1 MKKYNF
7 VCVQTIFND
16 RMDTKKLR
24 QKILDLAIHGKLV
37 PQDPNDEPASVL
49 LERIRAEKERLIAEG
64 KIKRSKKSATSD
76 TSHYENVPFEVPE
89 GWTKCCLYDIVSADC
104 TLGYGIVQPMD
115 DINDGVPVV
124 RPVDLTT
131 QIIRNNGLK
140 RIDPTIS
147 EAYQRTILKGGEILF
162 CVRASVGKLGIAS
175 PELKGANVT
184 RGISPIRFDY
194 ESLTKYVFYH
204 LQSFFSQNEIKHY
217 SRGATLQQINV
228 EDLKKLSIALPPL
241 DEQKRIV
248 NELEQWLQVCD
259 IIEDSETKLMD
270 SLSIIKNKILDLAI
284 HGKLVPQD
292 PNDEPASELLNRI
305 NPKAV
310 ASCDNPHYGK
320 VPSSWVI
327 STVGEVFTINPKT
340 HAEDDTEAAFVPMTC
355 VADGYSNT
363 FEYECRKWGDIKKGF
378 VHFQE
383 NDVAVAKISPCLEN
397 RKSVVFHDLPNGIG
411 AGTTELNVFRCAE
424 VLPEYALFYFKS
436 KMFIGSCAGTYNGV
450 VGQQRVAKSF
460 IQELPIGIPPYN
472 EQLRIVSKV
481 NDLFSHLD
489 MIEKSLQA

>member
-7 VCVQTIFND
+7 VCVQTIFNE

-89 GWTKCCLYDIVSADC
+89 GWEWVSLSEIAHSCLGKMLDKAKNQGTLQPYLRNVNVRWGTFELEDLLQMPFVEEEDERFSVVQGDLVVCEGGEPGRCAIWENNESIKFQKALHRIRCFNGALNYYIKIVIEWYAASKNIELYYTGSTIKHLTGEALNTLQIPLPPIQEQHHIVS
-104 TLGYGIVQPMD
+104 IVDQWMSL
-115 DINDGVPVV
+115 I
-124 RPVDLTT
+124 DLFDTE
-131 QIIRNNGLK
+131 
-140 RIDPTIS
+140 S
-147 EAYQRTILKGGEILF
+147 
-162 CVRASVGKLGIAS
+162 S
-175 PELKGANVT
+175 ELK
-184 RGISPIRFDY
+184 
-194 ESLTKYVFYH
+194 
-204 LQSFFSQNEIKHY
+204 QS
-217 SRGATLQQINV
+217 
-228 EDLKKLSIALPPL
+228 
-241 DEQKRIV
+241 
-248 NELEQWLQVCD
+248 
-259 IIEDSETKLMD
+259 IEKAKS
-270 SLSIIKNKILDLAI
+270 KILDLAI
-284 HGKLVPQD
+284 HGKLVPKD
-292 PNDEPASELLNRI
+292 PNDEPASELLKRI